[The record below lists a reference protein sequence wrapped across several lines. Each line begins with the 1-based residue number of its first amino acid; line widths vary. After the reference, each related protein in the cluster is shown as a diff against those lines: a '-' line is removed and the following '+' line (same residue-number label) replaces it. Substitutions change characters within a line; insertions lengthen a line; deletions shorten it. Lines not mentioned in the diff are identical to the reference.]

1 MRYLTN
7 DRPDSM
13 HAEWV
18 VSNVCNYTCSY
29 CDPNLYGGSSGWP
42 DLERSLEFW
51 SYIHNEVNSNSK
63 MLTLSGGE
71 PTMWRHLSSFFNRLD
86 PSYKKAIVTN
96 GSRTLRWWQQFMDN
110 TAIDQI
116 TLSCHLE
123 FCDVEHIK
131 KVIEI
136 AGPRCR
142 VTALVML
149 EENYVEKGREFAE
162 SFANSNLY
170 CKVVIKPIT
179 RRHQGRDNSSQSY
192 TEETREWMRT
202 FDYNKTAPILKNLEQ
217 TTAVHI
223 VIDDIKYPVFHIF
236 DMIANNQHKF
246 RGWRCHAG
254 THRLVVW
261 HDGSVYGAQC
271 STAKRNKL
279 GNIENGKLDNK
290 IEPIICNTEF
300 CACIPDIRIPKERID
315 V

>member
-18 VSNVCNYTCSY
+18 ISNVCNYSCSY
-29 CDPNLYGGSSGWP
+29 CDPMLYGGGSGWP

-71 PTMWRHLSSFFNRLD
+71 PTMWPHLSKFFNRLD

-96 GSRTLRWWQQFMDN
+96 GSRTLRWWKKFIEN
-110 TAIDQI
+110 TEMEQIAI
-116 TLSCHLE
+116 SCHLE

-131 KVIEI
+131 KVVEI
-136 AGPRCR
+136 IGPYCR
-142 VTALVML
+142 VTVLVML
-149 EENYVEKGREFAE
+149 EENHIEQGRKFAE
-162 SFANSNLY
+162 SFVDSDLY
-170 CKVVIKPIT
+170 CKVVIKPVT
-179 RRHQGRDNSSQSY
+179 RRHDGINDAQSY
-192 TEETREWMRT
+192 TEEIREWMRT
-202 FDYNKTAPILKNLEQ
+202 FDYNKTAPIMKTRPR
-217 TTAVHI
+217 TTAVNI
-223 VIDDIKYPVFHIF
+223 IIDGVEYPVFHMF

-246 RGWRCHAG
+246 RGWRCYTG

-261 HDGSVYGAQC
+261 HDGNVYGAQC
-271 STAKRNKL
+271 STAKNNKL
-279 GNIENGKLDNK
+279 GNVANGKLDKK
-290 IEPIICNTEF
+290 IEPMICATDF
-300 CACIPDIRIPKERID
+300 CSCVPDIRIPKERID